1 MDARIHTP
9 LALRREYRRVPS
21 EFLLGIESRVTAQLM
36 LELGVNNVR
45 GSMFCGTRDYHAGD
59 VDALTKFLGHYN
71 DLDYREVY
79 ARLCRTLPTAPDVSS
94 TMSSSSLT
102 SSYRRRRTYGNGNGG
117 GNNYHRHA
125 RCYVCGELGH
135 IASSCPKR
143 HEMTLGP

>member
-1 MDARIHTP
+1 M
-9 LALRREYRRVPS
+9 
-21 EFLLGIESRVTAQLM
+21 ESRVTAQLM

-45 GSMFCGTRDYHAGD
+45 GSMFCGTRDYHVGD

-94 TMSSSSLT
+94 TMSSSSLTSST